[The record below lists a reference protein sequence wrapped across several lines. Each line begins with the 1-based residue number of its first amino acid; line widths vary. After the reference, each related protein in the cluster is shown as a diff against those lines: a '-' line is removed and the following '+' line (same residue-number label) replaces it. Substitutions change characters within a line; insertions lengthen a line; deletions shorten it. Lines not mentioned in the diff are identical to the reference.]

1 MENQTQFVQ
10 FLIDAKRNT
19 YAGGGKLATPSRPGS
34 KDLSYAKD
42 GYSYH
47 DTYLGDID
55 FIGEEAVWL
64 AGKAI
69 WGMNYYGVMLTD
81 EVPAEFIQC
90 LKGALLRVPPE
101 APYRGP
107 ARFRFA
113 NLEYACS
120 WRGEIDRF
128 EGSEHIT
135 LDGKEIYR
143 LLFHGGSLR

>member
-10 FLIDAKRNT
+10 FLIDAKRHT
-19 YAGGGKLATPSRPGS
+19 YAGDGKLAAPSRPGS

-42 GYSYH
+42 GYSYL

-64 AGKAI
+64 AGKAV
-69 WGMNYYGVMLTD
+69 WGMNYCGVMLTD
-81 EVPAEFIQC
+81 EVPAEFSHC
-90 LKGALLRVPPE
+90 LKGALLNVPRE
-101 APYRGP
+101 APFRGP
-107 ARFRFA
+107 SSFRHG
-113 NLEYACS
+113 NLEYTCS
-120 WRGEIDRF
+120 WQGDVDRF
-128 EGSEHIT
+128 AGIEHIT